1 VDLDKAFV
9 SAIIEG
15 GYDALKI
22 VRDKGI
28 RADHLEKDSEGLKAY
43 AFLIDYTGSYG
54 EMPTPAAL
62 HGKTG
67 IQLEAVAEPA
77 AFFADELLNRAL
89 HKDLKEG
96 GIEFTKHLDEARPQ
110 EALDH
115 MEVMLRAV
123 RRTHRH
129 HSSQI
134 DRVPALWEDVLAYY
148 DKIKAG
154 ERGILTPWPTINE
167 ETLGFWPEDLA
178 LFVARVGIGKTWCA
192 AMLAHHA
199 WKEGNKVLFA
209 TTEISKMRIAMR
221 FCALH
226 FGLPYSA
233 IRRAKLDAFVEKKW
247 RDDIKA
253 MINAEGLYVIGGDF
267 DFRPENFENAVEQV
281 QDEDDSEEGKI
292 LSVFDGAYLLRAE
305 GKNRIERAANAFDE
319 LKRICKRTAVPNV
332 VTMQFNREVKANQ
345 AKTMS
350 VEKIALTDV
359 ASWNADLIYGM
370 VQTQD
375 MKADKRMIFQP
386 LKTREFVGEEI
397 EMIWDLDNMK
407 FEELENMGG
416 MGDDT
421 NPFDTGIDPNAEEE
435 APF

>member
-9 SAIIEG
+9 FSIIQG
-15 GYDALKI
+15 GLPALKLAREKG
-22 VRDKGI
+22 VRP
-28 RADHLEKDSEGLKAY
+28 DHLEKDSQGAKAY
-43 AFLIDYTGSYG
+43 EFVLEYTANYGGLPTHDLIT
-54 EMPTPAAL
+54 
-62 HGKTG
+62 GKTG
-67 IQLEAVAEPA
+67 IVLDVVKEPA

-89 HKDLKEG
+89 HKDLREG
-96 GIEFTKHLDEARPQ
+96 GLEFSKHLDEAKPQ

-115 MEVMLRAV
+115 IEVMLRAV
-123 RRTHRH
+123 RREHRH
-129 HSSQI
+129 HASQI
-134 DRVPALWEDVLAYY
+134 DRVPALWEDVLEYY

-154 ERGILTPWPTINE
+154 ERGILTPWATINE

-199 WKEGNKVLFA
+199 WKSGNKVLFA

-226 FGLPYSA
+226 FKLPYSD
-233 IRRAKLDAFVEKKW
+233 IRRAKLDAFVEAKW
-247 RDDIKA
+247 REDLKS
-253 MINAEGLYVIGGDF
+253 MLSAEGLYVIGGDF
-267 DFRPENFENAVEQV
+267 DFRPENFENAVEEV

-292 LSVFDGAYLLRAE
+292 LSVFDGAYLLKAE

-359 ASWNADLIYGM
+359 ASWNADLIYGL
-370 VQTQD
+370 VQTED

-386 LKTREFVGEEI
+386 LKTREYVGEEI

-407 FEELENMGG
+407 FEELEKHGG
-416 MGDDT
+416 MGGDD
-421 NPFDTGIDPNAEEE
+421 NPFDTGIDPNAEDEV
-435 APF
+435 PF

>member
-1 VDLDKAFV
+1 
-9 SAIIEG
+9 
-15 GYDALKI
+15 
-22 VRDKGI
+22 
-28 RADHLEKDSEGLKAY
+28 
-43 AFLIDYTGSYG
+43 
-54 EMPTPAAL
+54 
-62 HGKTG
+62 
-67 IQLEAVAEPA
+67 
-77 AFFADELLNRAL
+77 
-89 HKDLKEG
+89 
-96 GIEFTKHLDEARPQ
+96 
-110 EALDH
+110 
-115 MEVMLRAV
+115 
-123 RRTHRH
+123 
-129 HSSQI
+129 
-134 DRVPALWEDVLAYY
+134 
-148 DKIKAG
+148 
-154 ERGILTPWPTINE
+154 
-167 ETLGFWPEDLA
+167 
-178 LFVARVGIGKTWCA
+178 
-192 AMLAHHA
+192 
-199 WKEGNKVLFA
+199 
-209 TTEISKMRIAMR
+209 MRIAMR

-247 RDDIKA
+247 REDIKA
-253 MINAEGLYVIGGDF
+253 MIKAEGLYVIGGDF

-370 VQTQD
+370 VQTAD

-386 LKTREFVGEEI
+386 LKTREYVGEEI

-407 FEELENMGG
+407 FEELEKMGG
-416 MGDDT
+416 AGDGT

-435 APF
+435 IPF